1 MTTRYHWL
9 LAGAIAFAGIA
20 RGQEKATPVAKAEGN
35 AIEVRFA
42 DDSHVKMV
50 LQTSSIDVVTR
61 YGRLT
66 VPTSDIRRIE
76 FGERP
81 APAPGEKPRPPRPD
95 TVVTYDFTI
104 MGRVEAPEL
113 KAKSPYFGEATLKI
127 AELRSIRWLGD
138 ARETKVSVDAASYG
152 AQNEK
157 WLDTGID
164 VRGGAQLSVVA
175 SGTVDLNPTP
185 GEAGTNVVGPDGRS
199 PRGTARGGGG
209 FAAGG
214 GPGGGG
220 PGGGGP
226 AGFAR
231 GDRGSFPARSGP
243 GALIARI
250 GENGRTFVIGS
261 RFEGLAPDDGKLY
274 VRIVPSNTGAESSG
288 SYDVRV
294 TTGR

>member
-1 MTTRYHWL
+1 MTSRFHWL
-9 LAGAIAFAGIA
+9 LAGALAFAGVA
-20 RGQEKATPVAKAEGN
+20 PGQEKTAPVTKAEGN

-42 DDSHVKMV
+42 DDSHVKMT
-50 LQTSSIDVVTR
+50 LQSSSIDVVTR

-66 VPTSDIRRIE
+66 VPTSEIRRIE
-76 FGERP
+76 FGQEP
-81 APAPGEKPRPPRPD
+81 APGGKAPAPRRPD
-95 TVVTYDFTI
+95 TIVTFDFTI
-104 MGRVEAPEL
+104 LGRVEAPEL
-113 KAKSPYFGEATLKI
+113 KARSPYFGEATLKI

-164 VRGGAQLSVVA
+164 VRGGAQLSIAA

-199 PRGTARGGGG
+199 PRGSRGGGG
-209 FAAGG
+209 FGAAG
-214 GPGGGG
+214 GPGGGA
-220 PGGGGP
+220 PG
-226 AGFAR
+226 GFAR

-250 GENGRTFVIGS
+250 GESGRTFVIGS

-274 VRIVPSNTGAESSG
+274 VRIVPSNAGAESSG